1 MSQRIDGNATNP
13 VADLYRTTARNAAGS
28 SSSAPVAA
36 TAATAAT
43 DTVRLTGDAV
53 SLHQLDQTLA
63 KVPVVDQGRV
73 AAIKQAL
80 SEGRYALDPAAIADR
95 LSHFEWQLDS

>member
-36 TAATAAT
+36 ATAT

>member
-1 MSQRIDGNATNP
+1 MSQRIDGPATSA
-13 VADLYRTTARNAAGS
+13 VADLYRATSRTATGA

-36 TAATAAT
+36 VAAT

-53 SLHQLDQTLA
+53 NLHQLDKTLA
-63 KVPVVDQGRV
+63 SIPVVDQGRV

-80 SEGRYALDPAAIADR
+80 AEGSYKLDPAAIADR
-95 LSHFEWQLDS
+95 LGHFEWQLGR

>member
-36 TAATAAT
+36 AAAT